1 MDLGLWSRKHLV
13 SDIHIEA
20 TRSVVFTRGGDAV
33 PSHLH
38 RLQCQNWNHGCGGDL
53 AQVGPMK
60 PQDNHE
66 AQSRMERAR
75 MLADAVRRSKK
86 GETSGKSSLPVFVFP
101 SELVFHSQ
109 HRNSHRRV
117 LTLYNPYTFTISFKI
132 LCTAPSLYKVVEAEG
147 HVRAKSCVDLVV
159 RHLDVSH
166 RNWGRR
172 DRFRLEIRGGGL
184 EGDREIWAELR
195 GGEQERGGGDGEQ
208 EGRKKTGQQQ
218 RSFSALAPLSPLLV
232 PTNTGLPLPVCTA
245 VRSVSQWVVCTFLAL
260 LCVTVLMLPHH
271 SETNSSV
278 PQCLHVSTNQKL
290 VCAYTL
296 GLLTMV
302 FLR

>member
-1 MDLGLWSRKHLV
+1 MRRQD
-13 SDIHIEA
+13 
-20 TRSVVFTRGGDAV
+20 
-33 PSHLH
+33 SHDV
-38 RLQCQNWNHGCGGDL
+38 Q
-53 AQVGPMK
+53 
-60 PQDNHE
+60 

-75 MLADAVRRSKK
+75 MLADAARRSKK
-86 GETSGKSSLPVFVFP
+86 GEAAGKSSLPVFVFP

-117 LTLYNPYTFTISFKI
+117 LTLYNPYNFTISFKI
-132 LCTAPSLYKVVEAEG
+132 LCTAPSLYKVVDAEG
-147 HVRAKSCVDLVV
+147 QVRAKSCVDLVV
-159 RHLDVSH
+159 RHLDVSR

-172 DRFRLEIRGGGL
+172 DRFLLEIRGGGQDG
-184 EGDREIWAELR
+184 EREICAELR
-195 GGEQERGGGDGEQ
+195 GGEQDRGGGEVEPDR
-208 EGRKKTGQQQ
+208 RKKTGQQT
-218 RSFSALAPLSPLLV
+218 SFPALAPLSPLLV
-232 PTNTGLPLPVCTA
+232 PTSTGLPLPVCTA
-245 VRSVSQWVVCTFLAL
+245 ARSVSQWVVFTFLAL